1 MNKSEKKFICII
13 LLFIIIL
20 SVILIIKILSDRKY
34 DEKMYEEIYSEY
46 YETFG
51 ENNEIK
57 ENNKK
62 DVEEN
67 KNITN
72 TTINTDNNS
81 TYKRTTKNDKVIA
94 SIMIPKLEIIYPVI
108 RETTDEYLKIA
119 PCKLDGGNPNEV
131 GNLSIIGH
139 NYKNNEFFSKL
150 NTLEIGDRIILED
163 KKGGSLTYNVYDKFE
178 VDNDD
183 FSCVEEI
190 RDNKIDLTLITCTN
204 KDEKRFVIKST
215 ANA

>member
-46 YETFG
+46 YKTFG

-81 TYKRTTKNDKVIA
+81 T
-94 SIMIPKLEIIYPVI
+94 
-108 RETTDEYLKIA
+108 
-119 PCKLDGGNPNEV
+119 
-131 GNLSIIGH
+131 
-139 NYKNNEFFSKL
+139 
-150 NTLEIGDRIILED
+150 
-163 KKGGSLTYNVYDKFE
+163 
-178 VDNDD
+178 
-183 FSCVEEI
+183 
-190 RDNKIDLTLITCTN
+190 
-204 KDEKRFVIKST
+204 
-215 ANA
+215 